1 MIYANLLHLSYN
13 MWCDWQN
20 PAVKSPYYAAKP
32 YLRFDDALWND
43 LLAAMVK
50 AKMNMVVIDL
60 GDGVKYES
68 HPEIAGLR
76 RLHLPR
82 VRYFVYFRPIGADLI
97 EIVAFWHTSRGT
109 PPEL

>member
-1 MIYANLLHLSYN
+1 LRRRLRVSSNAAAQIREAVRWWRANRS
-13 MWCDWQN
+13 
-20 PAVKSPYYAAKP
+20 A
-32 YLRFDDALWND
+32 RD
-43 LLAAMVK
+43 LLGSE
-50 AKMNMVVIDL
+50 IERGFDL
-60 GDGVKYES
+60 IRTDPDISPLARS